1 MQLKYVNLR
10 VDSEILFIY
19 LYCFLLIMK
28 NMDTYVW
35 TQTFPSLNTGFG
47 LFNVPSPQS
56 LQVDVYSDRQDD
68 PKLHTDFLIKVQT
81 VTAGLSDT

>member
-1 MQLKYVNLR
+1 MQLKYVNLG
-10 VDSEILFIY
+10 VDTEIY
-19 LYCFLLIMK
+19 LLLSAYYEEYGHICL
-28 NMDTYVW
+28 DRDS
-35 TQTFPSLNTGFG
+35 FPSLNTGFG